1 MPDTISS
8 KKSRVNFQG
17 RSQARRANKLC
28 ALSAAI
34 AAAALITPSMSQAG
48 GTINI
53 GPDQSVSVGFGL
65 RSSFTSAEDGA
76 PDGKSRSE
84 DFSLDSIRLYL
95 GASLN
100 KYVKA
105 TFNTEKTSDNKVQ
118 VIDGI
123 AQFEFMPEFNV
134 WFGRMLP
141 PSDRSNLDGPYY
153 LLAWGYPGV
162 VSQYP
167 SYAVGRDNGLLAW
180 GNINKK
186 VVYSV
191 GAFEGH
197 NNVGGGSSESGNLL
211 YAGRVAI
218 NFLDPELAPAY
229 YTGSTYFGSA
239 NILTLGLVFQHQSDG
254 VGVAADKGDYNGYNA
269 DLLFETKDTGAGSLT
284 LEGAAYKYDTDDTV
298 DANVPISTATGAS
311 FYSLGGSDNSS
322 GVGGIKQG
330 KAYLLGAGYL
340 LPTQVGWGKFQPYV
354 RYQKFDQDKITVG
367 GVTALYGGKFEQYDI
382 GVNYVIAGPN
392 AKISAT
398 YSEYKPNDDD
408 PAADDKKTNQFVV
421 GVQLQF

>member
-1 MPDTISS
+1 MGAGLLP
-8 KKSRVNFQG
+8 
-17 RSQARRANKLC
+17 
-28 ALSAAI
+28 ALA
-34 AAAALITPSMSQAG
+34 QAG

-53 GPDQSVSVGFGL
+53 GPDQSISVGFGL
-65 RSSFTSAEDGA
+65 RSSFTSAENGA

-84 DFSLDSIRLYL
+84 DFSLDSIRLYV
-95 GASLN
+95 GAQLN
-100 KYVKA
+100 KYIKA
-105 TFNTEKTSDNKVQ
+105 TFNTEKKSDNSVQ

-123 AQFEFMPEFNV
+123 AQFEPMPEFNV

-153 LLAWGYPGV
+153 LLAWGYPGL

-167 SYAVGRDNGLLAW
+167 SYAVGRDNGVLAW
-180 GNINKK
+180 GNIDKK

-197 NNVGGGSSESGNLL
+197 NNIGGGSSDSGNLL
-211 YAGRVAI
+211 YAGRLAI
-218 NFLDPELAPAY
+218 NFLDAELAPAY
-229 YTGSTYFGSA
+229 YTGSTYFGA
-239 NILTLGLVFQHQSDG
+239 ADIFTLGLVIQHQTDG
-254 VGVAADKGDYNGYNA
+254 VGVATDKGNYTGYNA
-269 DLLFETKDTGAGSLT
+269 DLLFETKDNGAGSVT
-284 LEGAAYKYDTDDTV
+284 LEGAAYKYDTGDTV
-298 DANVPISTATGAS
+298 DANVPISTANGAS
-311 FYSLGGSDNSS
+311 FYSLGSTDNSS

-330 KAYLLGAGYL
+330 KAYLLGAAYL
-340 LPTQVGWGKFQPYV
+340 FPQQVGWGKFQPYA

-367 GVTALYGGKFEQYDI
+367 PAVALYGGKFEQYDI

-398 YSEYKPNDDD
+398 YTEFKPNDDD
-408 PAADDKKTNQFVV
+408 PIADNKKTNQFVV

>member
-1 MPDTISS
+1 LP
-8 KKSRVNFQG
+8 
-17 RSQARRANKLC
+17 
-28 ALSAAI
+28 ALA
-34 AAAALITPSMSQAG
+34 QAG

-53 GPDQSVSVGFGL
+53 GPDQSISVGFGL
-65 RSSFTSAEDGA
+65 RSSFTSAENGA

-84 DFSLDSIRLYL
+84 DFSLDSIRLYV
-95 GASLN
+95 GAQLN
-100 KYVKA
+100 KYIKA
-105 TFNTEKTSDNKVQ
+105 TFNTEKKSDNSVQ

-123 AQFEFMPEFNV
+123 AQFEPMPEFNV

-153 LLAWGYPGV
+153 LLAWSYPGL

-167 SYAVGRDNGLLAW
+167 SYAVGRDNGVLAW
-180 GNINKK
+180 GNIDKK

-197 NNVGGGSSESGNLL
+197 NNIGGGSSDSGNLL
-211 YAGRVAI
+211 YAGRLAI
-218 NFLDPELAPAY
+218 NFLDAELAPAY
-229 YTGSTYFGSA
+229 YTGSTYFGA
-239 NILTLGLVFQHQSDG
+239 ADIFTLGLVIQHQTDG
-254 VGVAADKGDYNGYNA
+254 VGVATDKGNYTGYNA
-269 DLLFETKDTGAGSLT
+269 DLLFETKDNGAGSVT
-284 LEGAAYKYDTDDTV
+284 LEGAAYKYDTGDTV
-298 DANVPISTATGAS
+298 DANVPISTANGAS
-311 FYSLGGSDNSS
+311 FYSLGSTDNSS

-330 KAYLLGAGYL
+330 KAYLLGAAYL
-340 LPTQVGWGKFQPYV
+340 FPQQVGWGKFQPYA

-367 GVTALYGGKFEQYDI
+367 PAVALYGGKFEQYDI

-398 YSEYKPNDDD
+398 YTEFKPNDDD
-408 PAADDKKTNQFVV
+408 PIADNKKTNQFVI